1 MTIAKDFAAKAFV
14 AFVAAAMMISLFAPA
29 AKAQTAEELQTQIN
43 DLMAQIATLQAQ
55 VGQGGTSASGVCPYT
70 WTRDLNMGAT
80 GADVM
85 KLQQFLNANADTRV
99 SVSGAGSV
107 GAETEY
113 YGALT
118 GAAVAKFQVMYRAEI
133 LTPLG
138 MVNPSTYFGPSTRA
152 KANSVCV
159 TAPVI
164 DPVDPGTPTPTPIGE
179 LEGGAGS
186 INDVNYISKLSNE
199 EVGEAVE
206 DAIGELEGGA
216 GSINDVNYISKL
228 SNEEVGEAVEDAEV
242 AGLEIEADSG
252 SDIELTAVNLNFSKG
267 TAGSNFD
274 KYAEEVSVW
283 VDGEEVARVDA
294 DEFTKSNNYDKTV
307 SLDAGGIIRAGEIG
321 DLVVKVSGIS
331 NLDSTDATDTW
342 TLEFESVRFRDAQGA
357 SVTDTST
364 GVIND
369 AAGRTFSFESFATAA
384 DLELKITSGDDSI
397 NDAHVIVVDD
407 TNDTDGVELFSFNL
421 EAEGDSDI
429 VIDGLPINFTSVGAG
444 VGEIINTAE
453 IWADG
458 ELIGSESV
466 STTTA
471 TTREIV
477 FDNLDWT
484 ISAGDKVAIVIK
496 VDVND
501 TDGGF
506 GEGATLAAVFGET
519 ETDDTDFDAVDSEG
533 NDLADG
539 DKTGSASG
547 DAQLFYTIAPEVE
560 VLSTTI
566 SPIDNGTAAA
576 ESALAKTQLKITA
589 RGGTLYLN
597 GDNETTEAK
606 RFFKTA
612 VYGSGTSASTT
623 ASTTT
628 YTINAGTNDV
638 TYSGADNEY
647 YTLDEGESMTITVE
661 SIVTQATVTTTAV
674 LAGVKAEAI
683 QFGTASTETM

>member
-164 DPVDPGTPTPTPIGE
+164 DPVDPGTPTPTP
-179 LEGGAGS
+179 
-186 INDVNYISKLSNE
+186 
-199 EVGEAVE
+199 
-206 DAIGELEGGA
+206 IGELEGGA

-638 TYSGADNEY
+638 TNSGANDEY

-661 SIVTQATVTTTAV
+661 SIVTQATVTSTAV

-683 QFGTASTETM
+683 QFGTAATSDTTRSTYSFTYTRLLDATQSGTASLVNPAQV

>member
-164 DPVDPGTPTPTPIGE
+164 DPVDPGTPTPTP
-179 LEGGAGS
+179 
-186 INDVNYISKLSNE
+186 
-199 EVGEAVE
+199 
-206 DAIGELEGGA
+206 IGELEGGA

-638 TYSGADNEY
+638 TNSGANDEY

-661 SIVTQATVTTTAV
+661 SIVTQATVTSTAV

-683 QFGTASTETM
+683 QFGTAATSDTTRSTYSFTYTRLLDATQSGTASLVNPA

>member
-206 DAIGELEGGA
+206 DA
-216 GSINDVNYISKL
+216 
-228 SNEEVGEAVEDAEV
+228 EV

-357 SVTDTST
+357 SVTDTET

-369 AAGRTFSFESFATAA
+369 TAGRTFSFESFATAA

-444 VGEIINTAE
+444 VGEIVNTAE

-597 GDNETTEAK
+597 GDNETTEAN

-638 TYSGADNEY
+638 TNSGANDEY

-661 SIVTQATVTTTAV
+661 SIVTQATVTSTAV

-683 QFGTASTETM
+683 QFGTAATSATTRSAYSFTYTDLLDATQSGTASLVNPA

>member
-99 SVSGAGSV
+99 SASGAGSV

-164 DPVDPGTPTPTPIGE
+164 DPVDPGTPTPTP
-179 LEGGAGS
+179 
-186 INDVNYISKLSNE
+186 
-199 EVGEAVE
+199 
-206 DAIGELEGGA
+206 IGELEGGA

-597 GDNETTEAK
+597 GDNETTEAN

-638 TYSGADNEY
+638 TNSGANDEY

-661 SIVTQATVTTTAV
+661 SIVTQATVTSTAV

-683 QFGTASTETM
+683 QFGTAATSDTTRSTYSFTYTRLLDATQSGTASLVNPAQV

>member
-99 SVSGAGSV
+99 SASGAGSV

-164 DPVDPGTPTPTPIGE
+164 DPVDPGTPTPTP
-179 LEGGAGS
+179 
-186 INDVNYISKLSNE
+186 
-199 EVGEAVE
+199 
-206 DAIGELEGGA
+206 IGELEGGA

-638 TYSGADNEY
+638 TNSGANDEY

-661 SIVTQATVTTTAV
+661 SIVTQATVTSTAV

-683 QFGTASTETM
+683 QFGTAATSDTTRSTYSFTYTRLLDATQSGTASLVNPA

>member
-99 SVSGAGSV
+99 SASGAGSV

-164 DPVDPGTPTPTPIGE
+164 DPVDPGTPTPTP
-179 LEGGAGS
+179 
-186 INDVNYISKLSNE
+186 
-199 EVGEAVE
+199 
-206 DAIGELEGGA
+206 IGELEGGA

-444 VGEIINTAE
+444 VGEIVNTAE

-638 TYSGADNEY
+638 TNSGANDEY

-661 SIVTQATVTTTAV
+661 SIVTQATVTSTAV

-683 QFGTASTETM
+683 QFGTAATSDTTRSTYSFTYTRLLDATQSGTASLVNPAQV

>member
-99 SVSGAGSV
+99 SASGAGSV

-113 YGALT
+113 YGPAT
-118 GAAVAKFQVMYRAEI
+118 GAAVAKFQVMHRAEI

-159 TAPVI
+159 TAPV
-164 DPVDPGTPTPTPIGE
+164 VTPGTPTPTPVGE

-186 INDVNYISKLSNE
+186 INDVNYIT
-199 EVGEAVE
+199 
-206 DAIGELEGGA
+206 
-216 GSINDVNYISKL
+216 KL

-307 SLDAGGIIRAGEIG
+307 SLDNGGIIRAGEIG

-357 SVTDTST
+357 SVTDTET

-369 AAGRTFSFESFATAA
+369 AAGRTFSFENFATAA
-384 DLELKITSGDDSI
+384 DLELKVTSGDDSI

-407 TNDTDGVELFSFNL
+407 TNDTNGVELFSFNL
-421 EAEGDSDI
+421 EAQGDSDI

-444 VGEIINTAE
+444 VGEIVNTAE

-458 ELIGSESV
+458 ELVGSESV

-484 ISAGDKVAIVIK
+484 ISAGDKVAIVLK

-506 GEGATLAAVFGET
+506 GEGATLSAVFGET

-576 ESALAKTQLKITA
+576 ESALAKTQLKLTA

-597 GDNETTEAK
+597 GDNESTEAN
-606 RFFKTA
+606 RFFKTN
-612 VYGSGTSASTT
+612 VYGSGVTASTT

-628 YTINAGTNDV
+628 YTINSGTNDV
-638 TYSGADNEY
+638 TNSGADNEY

-661 SIVTQATVTTTAV
+661 SIVTQATVTTTAI
-674 LAGVKAEAI
+674 LAGVDAEAI
-683 QFGTASTETM
+683 QFGTASTNDTTRSAYAFTYTRLLDATQSGTASLVNPS

>member
-99 SVSGAGSV
+99 SASGAGSV

-164 DPVDPGTPTPTPIGE
+164 DPVDPETPTPTP
-179 LEGGAGS
+179 
-186 INDVNYISKLSNE
+186 
-199 EVGEAVE
+199 
-206 DAIGELEGGA
+206 IGELEGGA

-444 VGEIINTAE
+444 VGEIVNTAE

-638 TYSGADNEY
+638 TNSGANDEY

-661 SIVTQATVTTTAV
+661 SIVTQATVTSTAV

-683 QFGTASTETM
+683 QFGTAATSDTTRSTYSFTYTRLLDATQSGTASLVNPAQV

>member
-99 SVSGAGSV
+99 SASGAGSV

-164 DPVDPGTPTPTPIGE
+164 DPVDPGTPTPTP
-179 LEGGAGS
+179 
-186 INDVNYISKLSNE
+186 
-199 EVGEAVE
+199 
-206 DAIGELEGGA
+206 IGELEGGA

-307 SLDAGGIIRAGEIG
+307 SLDAGGIIRAGETG
-321 DLVVKVSGIS
+321 ELVVKVSGIS

-444 VGEIINTAE
+444 VGEIVNTAE

-638 TYSGADNEY
+638 TNSGANDEY

-661 SIVTQATVTTTAV
+661 SIVTQATVTSTAV

-683 QFGTASTETM
+683 QFGTAATSDTTRSTYSFTYTRLLDATQSGTASLVNPAQV

>member
-164 DPVDPGTPTPTPIGE
+164 DPVDPETPTPTP
-179 LEGGAGS
+179 
-186 INDVNYISKLSNE
+186 
-199 EVGEAVE
+199 
-206 DAIGELEGGA
+206 IGELEGGA

-638 TYSGADNEY
+638 TNSGANDEY

-661 SIVTQATVTTTAV
+661 SIVTQATVTSTAV

-683 QFGTASTETM
+683 QFGTAATSDTTRSTYSFTYTRLLDATQSGTASLVNPA

>member
-164 DPVDPGTPTPTPIGE
+164 DPVDPGTPTPTP
-179 LEGGAGS
+179 
-186 INDVNYISKLSNE
+186 
-199 EVGEAVE
+199 
-206 DAIGELEGGA
+206 IGELEGGA

-597 GDNETTEAK
+597 GDNETTEAN

-638 TYSGADNEY
+638 TNSGANDEY

-661 SIVTQATVTTTAV
+661 SIVTQATVTSTAV

-683 QFGTASTETM
+683 QFGTAATSDTTRSTYSFTYTRLLDATQSGTASLVNPA

>member
-99 SVSGAGSV
+99 SASGAGSV

-164 DPVDPGTPTPTPIGE
+164 DPVDPGTPTPTP
-179 LEGGAGS
+179 
-186 INDVNYISKLSNE
+186 
-199 EVGEAVE
+199 
-206 DAIGELEGGA
+206 IGELEGGA

-307 SLDAGGIIRAGEIG
+307 SLDAGGIIRAGETG
-321 DLVVKVSGIS
+321 ELVVKVSGIS

-357 SVTDTST
+357 SVTDTET

-369 AAGRTFSFESFATAA
+369 TAGRTFSFESFATAA

-444 VGEIINTAE
+444 VGEIVNTAE

-638 TYSGADNEY
+638 TNSGANDEY

-661 SIVTQATVTTTAV
+661 SIVTQATVTSTAV

-683 QFGTASTETM
+683 QFGTAATSDTTRSTYSFTYTRLLDATQSGTASLVNPA